1 MNATSLFVMKIRTIA
16 ILFLLMLSGTT
27 QSQTYSSIVP
37 DNEIYDFLNWLTKHG
52 DRCTENRLFRR
63 VRISQNM
70 DNWTPNNFFQKDT
83 VFSNSNYDNDFL
95 FEKGSVADSLFSQ
108 TDRES
113 MYQQFVAQK
122 DPVWKRRFKGAVF
135 AKKGKSNRAKIF
147 YSIPLFSLD
156 RNYALVK
163 MCCYSGELNAF
174 GGYFIYRKMGNHRW
188 KFVEGIDAWQS

>member
-1 MNATSLFVMKIRTIA
+1 MIINKFLFAV
-16 ILFLLMLSGTT
+16 LLMVVFLSEKPALG
-27 QSQTYSSIVP
+27 QTYSPIVP
-37 DNEIYDFLNWLTKHG
+37 DREIYVFLNWLTKHG

-70 DNWTPNNFFQKDT
+70 DNWTPDNFFQKDT

-95 FEKGSVADSLFSQ
+95 FDKGSVADSLFSQ

-122 DPVWKRRFKGAVF
+122 DSVWKRRFKGAVF

-174 GGYFIYRKMGNHRW
+174 GGYFIYRKMGKHRW
-188 KFVEGIDAWQS
+188 KFVEGIDVWQS